1 MGYTYLSPTN
11 IKALTTG
18 DASTYSVISH
28 FDDVANPTSPTG
40 ALFRTPPV
48 PCDFLV
54 IRALALPS
62 AKLPGYRPQIPRPRR
77 RHLVHE
83 FSGFKFVLQ
92 KR

>member
-1 MGYTYLSPTN
+1 MQYMRYMYACQQ
-11 IKALTTG
+11 KW
-18 DASTYSVISH
+18 
-28 FDDVANPTSPTG
+28 DVHYQQHSMRTFVHKIEENPTSPTG
-40 ALFRTPPV
+40 ALFRTHPI
-48 PCDFLV
+48 PCAFLV

-62 AKLPGYRPQIPRPRR
+62 AELPGCRPQIPRPRR